1 MKTEKVIKFF
11 KYVWENKK
19 SISIFILIAGLIIFG
34 MIQSCRVRHLTKTGI
49 GIERLEN
56 EWN

>member
-1 MKTEKVIKFF
+1 MEKAIKFF

-19 SISIFILIAGLIIFG
+19 SISIFILIAGLILFG

-49 GIERLEN
+49 GIERLKN
-56 EWN
+56 EWK